1 METHLQH
8 LYPDLMVSFASRV
21 LLNVHVLLLC
31 PYLAQTFFP
40 PVPVRE
46 CAMGYDMVS
55 FEF

>member
-8 LYPDLMVSFASRV
+8 LYPDLIVSFASRV
-21 LLNVHVLLLC
+21 PLNLHVLT
-31 PYLAQTFFP
+31 LAQTFFP

-46 CAMGYDMVS
+46 CAMGYDLVS

>member
-8 LYPDLMVSFASRV
+8 LYPNLIVSFASRV
-21 LLNVHVLLLC
+21 LLNVHVLT
-31 PYLAQTFFP
+31 LAQAFFP

-46 CAMGYDMVS
+46 CAMGYDLVS